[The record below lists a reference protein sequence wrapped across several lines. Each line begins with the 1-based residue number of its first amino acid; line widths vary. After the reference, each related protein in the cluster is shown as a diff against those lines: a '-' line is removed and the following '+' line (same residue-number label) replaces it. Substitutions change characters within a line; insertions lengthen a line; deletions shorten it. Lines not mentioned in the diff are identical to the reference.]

1 MFAVIDHPAGY
12 ETFRFVRDGSQ
23 WLVMATTRVMGRVS
37 QTNAVWD
44 ADKARAFQAAM
55 LAQGYRGRDLG
66 R

>member
-1 MFAVIDHPAGY
+1 MYAVIDHPAGY
-12 ETFRFVRDGSQ
+12 ETFRFVRDGSR
-23 WLVMATTRVMGRVS
+23 WLVMATTRVMGRVN